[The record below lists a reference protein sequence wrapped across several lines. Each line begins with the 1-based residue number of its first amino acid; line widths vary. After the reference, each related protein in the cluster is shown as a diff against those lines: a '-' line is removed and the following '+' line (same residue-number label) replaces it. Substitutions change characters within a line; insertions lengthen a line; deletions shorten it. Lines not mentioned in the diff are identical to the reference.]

1 MDMKDMILVGGGLLI
16 VAVIIHGLWIAWR
29 ARRDPLRMDLVT
41 DLPLDPV
48 DERARNNPELP
59 NGGARVIR
67 RDEASP
73 EQGDLLRGQV
83 DEVAEPPRA
92 RRPADERRSDGEA
105 RPRGART
112 EPRLRTGAETG
123 PAEAAPAPAPEII
136 AASPIRATSVDQAES
151 GVGRPRVADVIMPE
165 RSGGKSQRRESQ
177 RGTPAADVGE
187 SLPAEGAA
195 PRQAA
200 KPVNKLAERP
210 AVRADSRPA
219 ERALS
224 KNRLA
229 APEARKPEPVVE
241 ELIII
246 NLVAQRNNPFV
257 GPSLVEALR
266 SRGLRYGDMNIFH
279 RLDPTS
285 RASLYSVANV
295 VEPGIFD
302 IADLEGFRSP
312 GICFFMQLPG
322 PEHPM
327 EVFEDMLK
335 AAREVASRI
344 GGELKDER
352 RSVLTGQ
359 TVEHYRQRISDFCR
373 RRMSMRA

>member
-16 VAVIIHGLWIAWR
+16 AAVVIHGFWIAWR
-29 ARRDPLRMDLVT
+29 ARRDPLRMDLVK
-41 DLPLDPV
+41 DLPPEPA
-48 DERARNNPELP
+48 DEMTRYFP
-59 NGGARVIR
+59 NGGARVVR
-67 RDEASP
+67 RPDEWP
-73 EQGDLLRGQV
+73 EQGDLPLDDGG
-83 DEVAEPPRA
+83 DAA
-92 RRPADERRSDGEA
+92 GPAVRSDAEV
-105 RPRGART
+105 RPRSTRT
-112 EPRLRTGAETG
+112 EPSLRTNAER
-123 PAEAAPAPAPEII
+123 AAAQAPERS
-136 AASPIRATSVDQAES
+136 APEPIRATSAAEPQPAS
-151 GVGRPRVADVIMPE
+151 GRARVADVIMPQ
-165 RSGGKSQRRESQ
+165 RSTGKPHRGDAQ
-177 RGTPAADVGE
+177 RGTAADTGAD
-187 SLPAEGAA
+187 SADSAA
-195 PRQAA
+195 PEAKALRQGA
-200 KPVNKLAERP
+200 KPLAERGATERGP
-210 AVRADSRPA
+210 TERAPA
-219 ERALS
+219 ERSPA

-229 APEARKPEPVVE
+229 APEERKPERVVE

-279 RLDPTS
+279 RIDPMS
-285 RASLYSVANV
+285 RTPLYSVANV

-302 IADLEGFRSP
+302 IADLDQFRSP

-322 PEHPM
+322 PDHPM

-344 GGELKDER
+344 GGELKDEQ